1 MCGIFAFFG
10 HSRSPQQLEAAFA
23 TLQHRGPDQSSFECL
38 RPGVWFGF
46 HRLAIM
52 DLTHA
57 GQQPFHHPHSAT
69 ALICNGEI
77 YNSDAL
83 RPELEKVYPFHSHS
97 DCEVILPLI
106 EQEGFAIAMRQLDA
120 EFALVYYDSQ
130 KQCLWAAR
138 DPLGIRP
145 LFYGNTEVPGEIAFA
160 SEAKALHQLCIE
172 IKAFPPGHY
181 YDGRDF
187 HPFRSMTQQAPSH
200 LSKRE
205 DTLCLIRDQLTEA
218 VKKRLHSDR
227 ELGCLLSGGLDSSLV
242 AALATQ
248 LQGSPIQ
255 TFAVGCTV
263 GPIDMKYA
271 AEAAAHIGS
280 DHHEIYFELD
290 EAVAILEEVIYQLE
304 TWDITTVRAAI
315 GMFIVCRTIRR
326 QSKVKVLL
334 TGEVSDELFG
344 YKYTDFA
351 PDAEAFQQ
359 EARKRIYEIHS
370 YDVLRADRSISSHG
384 LEARVPF
391 GDLAFVDTV
400 MAIDPRFKMNK
411 NGIGKSLLREA
422 FAGTGL
428 LPDSI
433 LYREKAAFSDAV
445 GHSMVDTL
453 KAFADKL
460 ISSDEL
466 SQAERDFPIHT
477 PFTKEALL
485 YRRIFEKFYAGRAEL
500 IPAYWMPNRNW
511 PGCAVD
517 DPSARVLKNYGKS
530 GF

>member
-1 MCGIFAFFG
+1 MCGIFAFMG
-10 HSRSPQQLEAAFA
+10 SSRSVQQLESAFA
-23 TLQHRGPDQSSFECL
+23 SIQHRGPDRSSFEAI

-52 DLTHA
+52 DLSDA
-57 GQQPFHHPHSAT
+57 GQQPFHAPGSHD

-77 YNSDAL
+77 YNADTLRAAL
-83 RPELEKVYPFHSHS
+83 ANLFPFQSHS

-106 EQEGFAIAMRQLDA
+106 QEEGLATALRQLDA

-130 KQCLWAAR
+130 KQTLCAAR
-138 DPLGIRP
+138 DPIGIRP
-145 LFYGNTEVPGEIAFA
+145 LFYGITEVEGEIAFA
-160 SEAKALHQLCIE
+160 SEMKALHDICLDV
-172 IKAFPPGHY
+172 KPFPPGHY
-181 YDGRDF
+181 FDGTSF
-187 HPFRSMTQQAPSH
+187 KSYRSMTDQPRKYYVRRDNI
-200 LSKRE
+200 LP
-205 DTLCLIRDQLTEA
+205 LIRESLTEG
-218 VKKRLHSDR
+218 VRKRLLSDR

-248 LQGSPIQ
+248 LSGRPLQ

-271 AEAAAHIGS
+271 AEVAAYIGS

-290 EAVAILEEVIYQLE
+290 EAVAILEEVIQQLE
-304 TWDITTVRAAI
+304 TWDITTIRAAI
-315 GMFIVCRTIRR
+315 GMYIVCRAIRKE
-326 QSKVKVLL
+326 SSVKVLL

-351 PDAEAFQQ
+351 PDAEAFQK
-359 EARKRIYEIHS
+359 EAEKRIREIHS

-391 GDLAFVDTV
+391 GDLRFIDTV
-400 MAIDPRFKMNK
+400 MAIDPEFKMNR
-411 NGIGKSLLREA
+411 NGMGKSLLREA
-422 FAGTGL
+422 FVGTGL

-445 GHSMVDTL
+445 GHGMVDTL
-453 KAFADKL
+453 KAFAERA
-460 ISSDEL
+460 ISSAEL
-466 SQAERDFPIHT
+466 VLAGREFPDCT

-485 YRRIFEKFYAGRAEL
+485 YRRIFEKYYPGRAEV
-500 IPAYWMPNRNW
+500 IPAYWMPNASW
-511 PGCAVD
+511 EGCAVN
-517 DPSARVLKNYGKS
+517 DPSARVLANYGKS
-530 GF
+530 GV